1 MSLDVAGS
9 RRLVRPR
16 NADQMR
22 AEAEEEDEAEDE
34 GKGGDAG
41 GISPTSSPS
50 PPRRSRAPP
59 EKAQIAR
66 WPGWS
71 SLFGTLLAN
80 DDQAVHRLAALCEQ
94 NLNAS
99 FSNRTLDCGR
109 RARLRSRF
117 ARTGC
122 RSRSVRAPSITRSS
136 GRIRSATGAEQVV
149 SAPCSAWWHRRPHL
163 RRVVSEAARPAGCS
177 WAAATVDV
185 QVVPRFT
192 LLPFPATTACRTTD
206 RPGAYPSAGCPTT
219 VTT

>member
-1 MSLDVAGS
+1 MWRVVG
-9 RRLVRPR
+9 RRGKQAATCPRRQCRP
-16 NADQMR
+16 DE

-34 GKGGDAG
+34 GKGGDAR

-99 FSNRTLDCGR
+99 FSNSDPGL
-109 RARLRSRF
+109 RAETRLRSRF

-122 RSRSVRAPSITRSS
+122 EVESVLGALDHALL
-136 GRIRSATGAEQVV
+136 GQDRSATGAEQGCHALVALGGIV
-149 SAPCSAWWHRRPHL
+149 ARTCAESSLKPRVRRAVPGRGNS
-163 RRVVSEAARPAGCS
+163 RRASGP
-177 WAAATVDV
+177 TVH
-185 QVVPRFT
+185 P
-192 LLPFPATTACRTTD
+192 PPISGND
-206 RPGAYPSAGCPTT
+206 RLSDD
-219 VTT
+219 